1 VDKSSAG
8 IANEAT
14 NAASTKNAQNEQMTE
29 IERKNKIRE
38 VLKKLIPQ
46 MKTGCKKQICFNKNC
61 KNNILTTYTFAN
73 DQELLTHCLQQIQ
86 DCSVPDF
93 LICHEAVED

>member
-29 IERKNKIRE
+29 IERKNKISE

-61 KNNILTTYTFAN
+61 KNNILSKFAHA
-73 DQELLTHCLQQIQ
+73 DIFVSYIHVCK
-86 DCSVPDF
+86 
-93 LICHEAVED
+93 

>member
-46 MKTGCKKQICFNKNC
+46 MKTGCKKTDLLQ
-61 KNNILTTYTFAN
+61 
-73 DQELLTHCLQQIQ
+73 QELQKQYFDYIHVCK
-86 DCSVPDF
+86 
-93 LICHEAVED
+93 